1 MGEHRPYKAKVAGS
15 SPAAPT
21 ILIFRGGSSVGLEF
35 RPVKPGVA
43 GSSPVRPANLKQ
55 SVLRARAF
63 DSQLRAI
70 QINPWV
76 MDCPKCR
83 LSRN

>member
-21 ILIFRGGSSVGLEF
+21 IGEMYLWSGSSVGLEF

-43 GSSPVRPANLKQ
+43 GSSPVH
-55 SVLRARAF
+55 S
-63 DSQLRAI
+63 AI
-70 QINPWV
+70 FP
-76 MDCPKCR
+76 
-83 LSRN
+83 LSSFYTAVNYEK